1 MKIDCNCEDAIARPF
16 DDCNTHGKDGT
27 LEKER
32 EYQLLIDCFR
42 SGQMSEAD
50 MSERLRDDIQFTR
63 FVFKHMK
70 IAELANL

>member
-1 MKIDCNCEDAIARPF
+1 MSVSP
-16 DDCNTHGKDGT
+16 
-27 LEKER
+27 EKEK

-50 MSERLRDDIQFTR
+50 MNERLKDDIQFTR

-70 IAELANL
+70 IGELANL